1 MRDIIECYMAP
12 SQMSLSPLGESEGAT
27 LSPLGEL
34 EGATYMH
41 IIHIVLR
48 LWREGL
54 ELALLVFVVPEIG
67 AEVDG
72 DDVFGEGGVGDYG
85 VVLTLRDWGS

>member
-1 MRDIIECYMAP
+1 
-12 SQMSLSPLGESEGAT
+12 
-27 LSPLGEL
+27 
-34 EGATYMH
+34 MH

-85 VVLTLRDWGS
+85 VVLTLRDWNSWGWGEERTEGDIWDGVL